1 MHNKKSDNKNLIYL
15 KQGYTFQSDQI
26 KIGKFEIFTTFQ
38 KIHCSFFYNIKSME
52 TKSQIKVHLSHV
64 ANFYFYNY
72 KAPRI
77 VPQHRVL
84 WNYRKNK
91 AIVITKPDKGNGVF
105 ILDWKLYSNATEKI
119 ISNTSKFEKLTE
131 DPTLKRKAS
140 LQRFYVSSNKTTSLM
155 KFNIRTCILL
165 VLLLLASMVLLKW
178 KNSPLVIHFLNIIRL
193 FHL

>member
-38 KIHCSFFYNIKSME
+38 KIHCSFFYNIKSKE
-52 TKSQIKVHLSHV
+52 TKSQIKVHLSYV

-72 KAPRI
+72 KPPRI
-77 VPQHRVL
+77 LPQHRVL

-105 ILDWKLYSNATEKI
+105 ILDSKLYSNAI
-119 ISNTSKFEKLTE
+119 EKLFQ
-131 DPTLKRKAS
+131 TLLNSKSS
-140 LQRFYVSSNKTTSLM
+140 LKTQPWNAKLHYNVFYVSSNKTTSLM

-165 VLLLLASMVLLKW
+165 VLLLLVSMVLLKC
-178 KNSPLVIHFLNIIRL
+178 KNSPLVIYFLNVIRL